1 MGAFPCLHLNGFRNG
16 ALRQTPAHRLCPHV
30 TTSQHLP
37 LRNLNAGQCHRRPL
51 ATAARRAKTA
61 LFFPGAHPSPPL
73 PSPLPTNTTP
83 GQGVQRIGMIDPWL
97 AAFPRTVRPFLDE
110 MDARLDAPLSTIIS
124 SGPNAALNATP
135 NSQPAIMAA
144 SILILRV
151 LERDFGFRA
160 ADHVDVTLGHSL
172 GEFAAVVAGGYIDYG
187 AALTL
192 LRQRAE
198 AMAACTQDAIKASG
212 SAGTEYGMVALVCE
226 PERRDNLVETI
237 GDFLGHN
244 PYPAAASDPDEE
256 GDHEPVIARVS
267 IANENAKNQIVL
279 SGDLERI
286 RALLV
291 QLRQFG
297 GHDPRAVRLNS
308 DAPFHSPIMLPARA
322 EMARLMAGVDVAFP
336 GRCPCISNVTCRP
349 MGSVAEMKDLLA
361 RQCVETVRWWGSI
374 KFVDREMGVRRWVG
388 IGPGKV
394 GRNLVGKEVGMKG
407 RDIVRGGGVW
417 SISRPDEIESFLR
430 EFEQTESIEE

>member
-1 MGAFPCLHLNGFRNG
+1 M
-16 ALRQTPAHRLCPHV
+16 QPA
-30 TTSQHLP
+30 
-37 LRNLNAGQCHRRPL
+37 
-51 ATAARRAKTA
+51 
-61 LFFPGAHPSPPL
+61 
-73 PSPLPTNTTP
+73 

-110 MDARLDAPLSTIIS
+110 MDARLGVPLSAIIAQ
-124 SGPNAALNATP
+124 GPNAALNATP

-151 LERDFGFRA
+151 LARDFGFRA

-172 GEFAAVVAGGYIDYG
+172 GEFAAVVAAGYLDGG

-192 LRQRAE
+192 LRRRAE
-198 AMAACTQDAIKASG
+198 AMAACTRDAVRA
-212 SAGTEYGMVALVCE
+212 SAGGGAEYGMVALVCE
-226 PERRDNLVETI
+226 PERRDSLVETI

-244 PYPAAASDPDEE
+244 PYPPAASDLGE
-256 GDHEPVIARVS
+256 GDHEPAIAQVS
-267 IANENAKNQIVL
+267 IANENSKNQIVL

-286 RALLV
+286 HQLLV

-322 EMARLMAGVDVAFP
+322 EMVKLMAEVDVTFP
-336 GRCPCISNVTCRP
+336 GLCPCISNVTSRP
-349 MGSVAEMKDLLA
+349 MRDVAEMKDLLA
-361 RQCVETVRWWGSI
+361 RQCVETVRWWGSL

-407 RDIVRGGGVW
+407 HDVVRGGGVW
-417 SISRPDEIESFLR
+417 SISRPDEIEPFLR
-430 EFEQTESIEE
+430 EFEQTERIEE